1 MTEIIAKVAV
11 ENTAYSFDEAFDYAI
26 PDFLRSEVKAGVRV
40 LVPFGRGNTKRQGI
54 VFALR
59 ENKASLELKSGA

>member
-40 LVPFGRGNTKRQGI
+40 LCLWAWKYKKTGHCFC
-54 VFALR
+54 
-59 ENKASLELKSGA
+59 SS